1 MSGSTPVLNNTN
13 LQIQY
18 SVLWIHIH
26 LFALSRQSR
35 LDLQLHLLATKEDL
49 RLLAYWKNSE
59 MRFGNFFFLSKS
71 GENRFIDHNVGQSN
85 DVQIRRDKDVI
96 CDRRT

>member
-1 MSGSTPVLNNTN
+1 
-13 LQIQY
+13 
-18 SVLWIHIH
+18 
-26 LFALSRQSR
+26 
-35 LDLQLHLLATKEDL
+35 
-49 RLLAYWKNSE
+49 
-59 MRFGNFFFLSKS
+59 MRFENFFFLSKS